1 MELESE
7 WLARGDG
14 RKGFA
19 ARRMQQFPYLI
30 LLDHPVETAARTHLR
45 TEQRGRGDNRQETD
59 ESTRRVRNRCW
70 QLPRVDEARQMYS
83 HWGSHWHYHKSIRY
97 VPKLFLVG
105 CFESMVEMRFRK
117 LEVVK

>member
-45 TEQRGRGDNRQETD
+45 TEQRGRETTD
-59 ESTRRVRNRCW
+59 KKQMRVHDAFGIVVGN
-70 QLPRVDEARQMYS
+70 
-83 HWGSHWHYHKSIRY
+83 
-97 VPKLFLVG
+97 FLVLTRLDRCTPIG
-105 CFESMVEMRFRK
+105 SPIAIGITI
-117 LEVVK
+117 